1 MPTDSLKHVSV
12 NPFAVENPEDPDL
25 CSDYFVYDSIIPD
38 TEFPVSLQGPSQR
51 CSIVLGSRNKTDL
64 KRTGDSALDIDRKI
78 RQILFHHLGMV
89 DEGGRH
95 SATRP
100 LQMCPNLGMS
110 QGLLAVEGPFSFRR
124 EKDQCTILLGLQSF
138 FDQVSDLE

>member
-1 MPTDSLKHVSV
+1 MTLSPELSEAIGLGEGTPTDSLKHVSV

-25 CSDYFVYDSIIPD
+25 CSDYFVYDPIIPD
-38 TEFPVSLQGPSQR
+38 PEFPVSFQGPSQR
-51 CSIVLGSRNKTDL
+51 CSILLGSRNKTDL
-64 KRTGDSALDIDRKI
+64 KRTGNSALDIDRKI

-89 DEGGRH
+89 DEGGWH

-110 QGLLAVEGPFSFRR
+110 QGLLAVE
-124 EKDQCTILLGLQSF
+124 
-138 FDQVSDLE
+138 